1 MANCDDMVS
10 NMNAT
15 FSAEKSSV
23 RSHASVSESRTLGS
37 RRSGF
42 KPSLLWLL
50 AALLAVALFAAAC
63 SSDDDASEAGTDSA
77 TSVAPAVTAST
88 TIAPATSSAAGDPA
102 APNSTSV
109 VPADA
114 SQSSETPE
122 PPATTESVPA
132 TVVPAAETSA
142 SDPPAEV
149 PGILAP
155 GLELPDPL
163 PDWVPQIP
171 IFPISAAPGNLVL
184 PNPLPDAPPGTLID
198 VEPLGEFGEI
208 SAHRIL
214 YHSRS
219 RKGEN
224 IAVSGYVLAPLDDA
238 ADSEWPVVAYA
249 HGTTG
254 MADQCAPS
262 ATVDS
267 DLRSFGG
274 EASLLNQVAA
284 LGYVVV
290 ATDYE
295 GLGTPG
301 LHPYLVGESEARSI
315 LDSVRAVQQM
325 EELNASDKF
334 AVTGISQG
342 GHAALH
348 AGQYWQTYA
357 PELDLVGVVSMA
369 PPSQATLMYD
379 AIINSSSKGFI
390 YMALAAY
397 DDAYDEVDIAEVL
410 TPEGVELLAELENGC
425 TEYVFN
431 VFNQHEVSD
440 LVSVDNPLTIPAWRD
455 IAIDNDVNQRALPAP
470 VFIAHGSADTL
481 IPAVSSS
488 LLCAQITPLP
498 NQGPTLRK
506 VYEGATH
513 GGVATAAAPDIATWL
528 AARFAGEEV
537 EETGCG

>member
-1 MANCDDMVS
+1 MK
-10 NMNAT
+10 
-15 FSAEKSSV
+15 EIKLLSS
-23 RSHASVSESRTLGS
+23 
-37 RRSGF
+37 
-42 KPSLLWLL
+42 KPSLLWLP
-50 AALLAVALFAAAC
+50 ATILAVVLVASAC
-63 SSDDDASEAGTDSA
+63 SSDDDDSQASAVTSAEPAG
-77 TSVAPAVTAST
+77 TAST
-88 TIAPATSSAAGDPA
+88 AIVPPTSSAAGDPS
-102 APNSTSV
+102 APNSTSA
-109 VPADA
+109 VPTDA
-114 SQSSETPE
+114 SQSSETAE
-122 PPATTESVPA
+122 PPATTESAPATAVPA
-132 TVVPAAETSA
+132 VETSA

-163 PDWVPQIP
+163 PDWAPQIP
-171 IFPISAAPGNLVL
+171 VFPISAAPGNLVL

-198 VEPLGEFGEI
+198 MEPLGEFGEI
-208 SAHRIL
+208 SAYRIL
-214 YHSRS
+214 YHSLS
-219 RKGEN
+219 RKGED

-238 ADSEWPVVAYA
+238 ADTEWPVVAYA

-325 EELNASDKF
+325 EGLNASDKF
-334 AVTGISQG
+334 AVAGISQG

-379 AIINSSSKGFI
+379 AIINTSSKGFI

-397 DDAYDEVDIAEVL
+397 DDAYDEIDIAEVL
-410 TPEGVELLAELENGC
+410 TPQGVDLLAELENGC
-425 TEYVFN
+425 TDYVFN

-440 LVSVDNPLTIPAWRD
+440 LVSVDNPLAIPAWRD

-470 VFIAHGSADTL
+470 LFIAHGSADTL

-513 GGVATAAAPDIATWL
+513 GGVATAAADDITTWL

>member
-1 MANCDDMVS
+1 MK
-10 NMNAT
+10 
-15 FSAEKSSV
+15 EIKLLSS
-23 RSHASVSESRTLGS
+23 
-37 RRSGF
+37 
-42 KPSLLWLL
+42 KPLLLWLP
-50 AALLAVALFAAAC
+50 AAILAVALVASAC
-63 SSDDDASEAGTDSA
+63 SSDDDDSQAGTDSA
-77 TSVAPAVTAST
+77 TSAEPAGTSSS
-88 TIAPATSSAAGDPA
+88 TIAPATSSSAGDTSAAGDPA
-102 APNSTSV
+102 ASSSTSAA
-109 VPADA
+109 PANA
-114 SQSSETPE
+114 SQPPETPE
-122 PPATTESVPA
+122 PSGTLEPAPSTTAPPETAPSTAAPTAEAPA
-132 TVVPAAETSA
+132 SATPANL
-142 SDPPAEV
+142 V
-149 PGILAP
+149 PGS
-155 GLELPDPL
+155 LELPD
-163 PDWVPQIP
+163 
-171 IFPISAAPGNLVL
+171 
-184 PNPLPDAPPGTLID
+184 PLPDAPPGTLID
-198 VEPLGEFGEI
+198 VEPLGEFGEV

-219 RKGEN
+219 RKGED

-238 ADSEWPVVAYA
+238 ADVEWPVVAYA

-262 ATVDS
+262 ATIHS
-267 DLRSFGG
+267 DLRRFGG
-274 EASLLNQVAA
+274 EASLLHQVVT

-325 EELNASDKF
+325 EGLNVSDKF
-334 AVTGISQG
+334 AVAGISQG

-397 DDAYDEVDIAEVL
+397 DAAYDEVDIAEVL
-410 TPEGVELLAELENGC
+410 TPKGVELLAELENGC
-425 TEYVFN
+425 TDYVFN

-455 IAIDNDVNQRALPAP
+455 IALDNDVNQRALPAP
-470 VFIAHGSADTL
+470 VLIAHGSADTL

-513 GGVATAAAPDIATWL
+513 SGVATAAADDITTWL

>member
-1 MANCDDMVS
+1 MVS

-15 FSAEKSSV
+15 FSAKKFSV
-23 RSHASVSESRTLGS
+23 RPHASASESRTLES

-42 KPSLLWLL
+42 KPPLLWLL
-50 AALLAVALFAAAC
+50 AALLAVALVAAAC
-63 SSDDDASEAGTDSA
+63 SSDDDASPRGTDA
-77 TSVAPAVTAST
+77 TSAESAVAAST
-88 TIAPATSSAAGDPA
+88 TVAPSASPTVAPSEA
-102 APNSTSV
+102 AP
-109 VPADA
+109 
-114 SQSSETPE
+114 TP
-122 PPATTESVPA
+122 P
-132 TVVPAAETSA
+132 TSA
-142 SDPPAEV
+142 SQPPEAPEPSDATEPV
-149 PGILAP
+149 PPTTVPANEAP
-155 GLELPDPL
+155 ADEAPANL
-163 PDWVPQIP
+163 
-171 IFPISAAPGNLVL
+171 APGNLEL
-184 PNPLPDAPPGTLID
+184 PQPLPDAPPGTIID
-198 VEPLGEFGEI
+198 VEPLGEFGEV
-208 SAHRIL
+208 SAYRIL

-219 RKGEN
+219 RKDAN

-238 ADSEWPVVAYA
+238 AEEWPVVAYA

-267 DLRSFGG
+267 DLRRSDS
-274 EASLLNQVAA
+274 EASLMVQLAS
-284 LGYVVV
+284 LGYAVV

-301 LHPYLVGESEARSI
+301 LHPYLVGESAARSI

-325 EELNASDKF
+325 EQLNVSNSF

-369 PPSQATLMYD
+369 PPSQANLIYD
-379 AIINSSSKGFI
+379 AVINTDSKGFI

-397 DDAYDEVDIAEVL
+397 DVSYDEIDASEVL

-425 TEYVFN
+425 TDYVFD
-431 VFNQHEVSD
+431 VFNSHEVSD
-440 LVSVDNPLTIPAWRD
+440 LISVDNPLAIPAWRD
-455 IAIDNDVNQRALPAP
+455 IALDNDVNQRALPAP
-470 VFIAHGSADTL
+470 LFIAHGGADNL
-481 IPAVSSS
+481 IPPASSA
-488 LLCAQITPLP
+488 LLCAQITPIP

-506 VYEGATH
+506 VYEGASH
-513 GGVATAAAPDIATWL
+513 GGVAIAAADDIATWL
-528 AARFAGEEV
+528 TARFASEAV

>member
-1 MANCDDMVS
+1 ML
-10 NMNAT
+10 
-15 FSAEKSSV
+15 
-23 RSHASVSESRTLGS
+23 RY
-37 RRSGF
+37 
-42 KPSLLWLL
+42 KPSLLWIT
-50 AALLAVALFAAAC
+50 AAILAVALVAAAC
-63 SSDDDASEAGTDSA
+63 SSDDDDSQAGTDTTTSA
-77 TSVAPAVTAST
+77 VPATDAST

-102 APNSTSV
+102 ASSPTSAA
-109 VPADA
+109 PANA
-114 SQSSETPE
+114 GQPPETPE
-122 PPATTESVPA
+122 PPATTEPA
-132 TVVPAAETSA
+132 PSTAAPTAEAPASATSA
-142 SDPPAEV
+142 KLS
-149 PGILAP
+149 
-155 GLELPDPL
+155 
-163 PDWVPQIP
+163 
-171 IFPISAAPGNLVL
+171 PGNLEL

-208 SAHRIL
+208 SAYRIL
-214 YHSRS
+214 YHSLS

-325 EELNASDKF
+325 EGLNVSDKF

-425 TEYVFN
+425 TDYVFN

>member
-1 MANCDDMVS
+1 MKEINV
-10 NMNAT
+10 
-15 FSAEKSSV
+15 KKIKLLSS
-23 RSHASVSESRTLGS
+23 
-37 RRSGF
+37 
-42 KPSLLWLL
+42 KPSFLWLP
-50 AALLAVALFAAAC
+50 AVILAVALVAAAC
-63 SSDDDASEAGTDSA
+63 SSDDDASQAGAVTSAEPAGTASA
-77 TSVAPAVTAST
+77 TASS
-88 TIAPATSSAAGDPA
+88 TISPATSSVAGDPA
-102 APNSTSV
+102 ASSPTSGTPVNTSQPPETTWPSGTSGPAPSTS
-109 VPADA
+109 A
-114 SQSSETPE
+114 
-122 PPATTESVPA
+122 
-132 TVVPAAETSA
+132 PAAEAPASA
-142 SDPPAEV
+142 TPANF
-149 PGILAP
+149 AP
-155 GLELPDPL
+155 GNLELPD
-163 PDWVPQIP
+163 
-171 IFPISAAPGNLVL
+171 
-184 PNPLPDAPPGTLID
+184 PLPDAPPGTLID

-208 SAHRIL
+208 SAYRIL

-219 RKGEN
+219 RKGED

-238 ADSEWPVVAYA
+238 ADTEWPVVAYA

-267 DLRSFGG
+267 DLRSFGR

-315 LDSVRAVQQM
+315 LDSVRAVRQM
-325 EELNASDKF
+325 EGLNASDKC
-334 AVTGISQG
+334 AVAGISQG

-357 PELDLVGVVSMA
+357 PELDLVGVISMA

-397 DDAYDEVDIAEVL
+397 DAAYDEVDIEEVL
-410 TPEGVELLAELENGC
+410 TPQGVELLAELENGC
-425 TEYVFN
+425 TDYVFD

-440 LVSVDNPLTIPAWRD
+440 LVSVDNPLRIPAWRD

-481 IPAVSSS
+481 IPTLSSS

-513 GGVATAAAPDIATWL
+513 GGVAAAAADDITTWL

>member
-1 MANCDDMVS
+1 ML
-10 NMNAT
+10 
-15 FSAEKSSV
+15 SS
-23 RSHASVSESRTLGS
+23 
-37 RRSGF
+37 
-42 KPSLLWLL
+42 KPSLLWLS
-50 AALLAVALFAAAC
+50 AAILAVALVASAC
-63 SSDDDASEAGTDSA
+63 SSDDDSQAGTDSA
-77 TSVAPAVTAST
+77 TSVEPAATAST
-88 TIAPATSSAAGDPA
+88 AMASATSSAAGDNSAAGDPA
-102 APNSTSV
+102 ASSSTSV
-109 VPADA
+109 APANT
-114 SQSSETPE
+114 SQPPETPE
-122 PPATTESVPA
+122 TSDTLDTSDTIGPVPS
-132 TVVPAAETSA
+132 TSA
-142 SDPPAEV
+142 PTAEAPASATSAN
-149 PGILAP
+149 LAP
-155 GLELPDPL
+155 GSLELPDT
-163 PDWVPQIP
+163 
-171 IFPISAAPGNLVL
+171 
-184 PNPLPDAPPGTLID
+184 LPDAPPGTLID
-198 VEPLGEFGEI
+198 VEPLGEFGEVF
-208 SAHRIL
+208 AYRIL

-224 IAVSGYVLAPLDDA
+224 IAVSGYVLAPFGDPRDVEL
-238 ADSEWPVVAYA
+238 PVVAYA

-274 EASLLNQVAA
+274 EASSLNQVAA

-325 EELNASDKF
+325 EGLNASDKF
-334 AVTGISQG
+334 AVAGISQG

-379 AIINSSSKGFI
+379 AIINTSSKGFI

-397 DDAYDEVDIAEVL
+397 DDAYDEIDIAEVL
-410 TPEGVELLAELENGC
+410 TPKGVELLAELENGC
-425 TEYVFN
+425 TDYVFN

-455 IAIDNDVNQRALPAP
+455 IAIDNDVNQRAHPAP
-470 VFIAHGSADTL
+470 LFIAHGSADTL

-513 GGVATAAAPDIATWL
+513 GGVATAAADDITTWL
-528 AARFAGEEV
+528 AARFAGEEP